1 MRSIRL
7 LAAITVISF
16 GAWSCGDDDGT
27 GVGTPPAAVF
37 TQVCTELSCTFTDA
51 STPTGEITAW
61 SWNFGDPNSG
71 TANNASTLQ
80 NPVHLFS
87 AAGTY
92 QVQLTVTNG
101 SGATNSVTNSV
112 TVTGGTVGGEPTASM
127 SPPACTALACTF
139 HSTSVDVAPGTIVST
154 EWDFGET
161 GSATNT
167 ASGIDATHTYAAAGT
182 YVVTLTVTDNEGLT
196 ATTTQSVTV
205 SGPTGQSCTGTSTT
219 DVTCTL
225 TLAQNSKVT
234 ITLDS
239 EDCEIGNN
247 NVLIPPPGERAQT
260 VFFNVCNLPTPQERT
275 LIDDAG
281 AEMVF
286 PAGTQLPILFRRGAD
301 PIAVAPEAQISNTG
315 ANTWRINVDDGG
327 NPGTARDFDDVILTV
342 TATPQ

>member
-16 GAWSCGDDDGT
+16 GAWSCGDDGGT
-27 GVGTPPAAVF
+27 DVGNPPAASF
-37 TQVCTELSCTFTDA
+37 TQVCTDLSCTFTDA
-51 STPTGEITAW
+51 STPAGEITAW

-92 QVQLTVTNG
+92 QVQLTVTSAGG
-101 SGATNSVTNSV
+101 SNSITQAV

-127 SPPACTALACTF
+127 APPVCTALACTF

-161 GSATNT
+161 GSPTNT

-182 YVVTLTVTDNEGLT
+182 FVVTLTVTDNEGLT
-196 ATTTQSVTV
+196 ASTTQSVTV
-205 SGPTGQSCTGTSTT
+205 TGPTGQSCVSNGVTE
-219 DVTCTL
+219 VTCTI

-234 ITLDS
+234 ITL
-239 EDCEIGNN
+239 EDEECEIGGST
-247 NVLIPPPGERAQT
+247 VLIPPPGERAQS
-260 VFFNVCNLPTPQERT
+260 VFFNVCNLPTPQQRT
-275 LIDDAG
+275 LIDGAG

-286 PAGTQLPILFRRGAD
+286 PAGTQLPIVFRRGAD
-301 PIAVAPEAQISNTG
+301 PIAVAPEAQLTNTST
-315 ANTWRINVDDGG
+315 NTWGIAIDDGG
-327 NPGTARDFDDVILTV
+327 LPSQPRDFDDVLLTV
-342 TATPQ
+342 VATPQ